1 MKQVE
6 KIWAELSAKAQEV
19 ETPQE
24 VELSEEQKVE
34 LASVKIVEGL
44 FEEGRQWLQG
54 YKDDVKKMRSIAAGK
69 NKEAAKLASKMEQ
82 GAKSLLNSAEKIGMS
97 VNDFPEAEATLKFA
111 EKIAELQNAFA
122 RIAVMINNE
131 LT

>member
-1 MKQVE
+1 MKPQQILNKLAKYNEVQ
-6 KIWAELSAKAQEV
+6 KVELSAE
-19 ETPQE
+19 PM
-24 VELSEEQKVE
+24 KVD
-34 LASVKIVEGL
+34 LASVKIVEQL

-54 YKDDVKKMRSIAAGK
+54 YKADVKKMESIAAGK

-97 VNDFPEAEATLKFA
+97 INDFPEAEATLKYA

-131 LT
+131 LK

>member
-1 MKQVE
+1 MKPQQILN
-6 KIWAELSAKAQEV
+6 KLAKYNEV
-19 ETPQE
+19 QK
-24 VELSEEQKVE
+24 VELSSEEPIKID

-54 YKDDVKKMRSIAAGK
+54 YKADVKKMESIAVDK

-97 VNDFPEAEATLKFA
+97 INDFPEAEATLKYA

-131 LT
+131 LK